1 MKINELLTVDNGIFQ
16 TVFQTEFPD
25 EFTNIFGTTSAKS
38 LDIQVVKMYGN
49 RTLLAC
55 VTPDNYK
62 EFVRAIIEMNVDNWV
77 KCANAMNAEY
87 NVLNPVIRET
97 NRTETRETD
106 ETNNSENVESEKVYN
121 DTEFNENN
129 KSNESGT
136 ANKTE
141 TVTYKN
147 TESGIGSNKNISETI
162 QKEMTLRA
170 INWKNSIIFAL
181 IKEIIIDLYE

>member
-16 TVFQTEFPD
+16 TVFKTEFPD
-25 EFTNIFGTTSAKS
+25 EFTNIFGTTSEKS
-38 LDIQVVKMYGN
+38 LDIHVVKKYGN

-55 VTPDNYK
+55 VTPETYK
-62 EFVRAIIEMNVDNWV
+62 EFIRTVIEMNVDNWV

-87 NVLNPVIRET
+87 SVLKPVIRET
-97 NRTETRETD
+97 NRTEKRETD
-106 ETNNSENVESEKVYN
+106 ETNKSENVESEKVYN
-121 DTEFNENN
+121 DTDFNENN

-136 ANKTE
+136 TNKTE
-141 TVTYKN
+141 TVTFKN

-162 QKEMTLRA
+162 EKEMMLRT